1 MNIAPTRHKGF
12 TLIELMVTVAII
24 GILAAIAYPSFAE
37 YVRKGKRD
45 DGRALI
51 AAAEVAQE
59 KFRLSN
65 TAYASATT
73 SLVGACPS
81 SGDCISQGGHYKL
94 TVSGTSATG
103 YTLTAAPESPF
114 SDPTCGSLIVTHT
127 GASITREPN
136 NTTCWPK

>member
-1 MNIAPTRHKGF
+1 MNISPTRHKGF

-65 TAYASATT
+65 PAYANATT
-73 SLVGACPS
+73 ALVGACPS
-81 SGDCISQGGHYKL
+81 SGTCTSQGGHFTL
-94 TVSGTSATG
+94 AVSATSATG
-103 YTLTAAPESPF
+103 YTLRATPTY
-114 SDPTCGSLIVTHT
+114 SDNTCTFLQVVHDGS
-127 GASITREPN
+127 SIARTPD
-136 NTTCWPK
+136 NTSCWPK

>member
-81 SGDCISQGGHYKL
+81 SGTCTSQGGHFTL
-94 TVSGTSATG
+94 AVSATSATG
-103 YTLTAAPESPF
+103 YTLTAT
-114 SDPTCGSLIVTHT
+114 PTYTETTCTSLVVVHNGS
-127 GASITREPN
+127 SISRTPSS
-136 NTTCWPK
+136 TACWPK